1 MRLRPDHDRDRDRV
15 LLPASPADRR
25 PERPLPYAIALGL
38 LAGTDFCLLYN
49 MADTPFEFLIILGL
63 LAITFALAVETLS
76 RLD

>member
-1 MRLRPDHDRDRDRV
+1 MRLRPDHENRV

-25 PERPLPYAIALGL
+25 PERPLPYAVALGL

-63 LAITFALAVETLS
+63 LATTFAVGVETLS
-76 RLD
+76 RIK

>member
-1 MRLRPDHDRDRDRV
+1 MRLRPDKESV

-25 PERPLPYAIALGL
+25 PERPLPYAVALGL

-49 MADTPFEFLIILGL
+49 MADTPLEFIIILGL
-63 LAITFALAVETLS
+63 LATTFALGVETLS

>member
-1 MRLRPDHDRDRDRV
+1 MRIRPDQEDRF

-38 LAGTDFCLLYN
+38 LAGTDFILLYR
-49 MADTPFEFLIILGL
+49 MAETPIEFLIILGL
-63 LAITFALAVETLS
+63 LGSTFVLAIETLS